1 MNRPEENVKYLAIM
15 RAAKDQFWKYG
26 LRKVSIEE
34 ICRAASVSKMTFYRF
49 FTNKVDLARTVF
61 DAVVQEST
69 QKFFDI
75 LNDDSPVPEKISR
88 MIQMKLEQTNNIS
101 REFLMDLYTNTET
114 GLKEHVE
121 KTTTESWN
129 EIIRYFR
136 LAQRRGIFRK
146 DIKPEFLLYFTKKIG
161 EMITD
166 ESLIQ
171 LYGSPQELLL
181 ELTSFFVYGIVDRT
195 VKL

>member
-1 MNRPEENVKYLAIM
+1 
-15 RAAKDQFWKYG
+15 
-26 LRKVSIEE
+26 
-34 ICRAASVSKMTFYRF
+34 MTFYRF

-69 QKFFDI
+69 LKFFDI

-121 KTTTESWN
+121 KTTAESWN

-166 ESLIQ
+166 ESLIRQ
-171 LYGSPQELLL
+171 YGSPQELIF